1 MVIRLVLPD
10 LRTGVIRGARLRLE
24 EAALGD
30 LTDIEVAHFDCA
42 VLGQE
47 DIGTLDVTV
56 DN

>member
-10 LRTGVIRGARLRLE
+10 LRACVVRGACLRLE

-30 LTDIEVAHFDCA
+30 LADIEVTHFDCA
-42 VLGQE
+42 VLGEE